1 MSYEIFARK
10 YRPWKFEEVVGQLSV
25 VRTIQNAIASSR
37 IAQAYLFSGVRGTG
51 KTTVARILA
60 KALNCADG
68 PTPHPCPDKDHPCQF
83 CKSIHEGSAID
94 VLEIDGASNR
104 QVDDIEPIRE
114 MVKYK
119 PVYTRT
125 KVLII
130 DEVHMLST
138 HAFNALLKTLEEPP
152 PNTVFIFATTEFD
165 KVPATIVSRCQHFE
179 FRKISRKDIIN
190 HLMEITRKEGI
201 TITPAGLALI
211 AEAADG
217 SMRDAQSLLD
227 QAVAFS
233 GENIGDEDLKT
244 ILGTIG
250 QDLLMRFSSAI
261 LDETPGEVFGLVETV
276 VSSGYDLRFV
286 FGKLIEHFRALLLVR
301 SVGKPEDLLAVSP
314 EGLAAL
320 RAEAAKAGP
329 EDLLRYLLA
338 LQQAEPGLKY
348 STMPRI
354 YFEAFL
360 VKLCH
365 FRKIVPLR
373 DLIRDVG
380 SLKEGGPKPPVRP
393 SGPAPKP
400 AVPAGGASRPA
411 PGSGPGPMPEAAPPK
426 AAAPAPEGRLR
437 PRPREAG
444 RRPGPPGRPAGSVLV
459 RPIQG
464 QRDRGHFRQRP
475 GVLRHQ
481 HPGEGHPGRRA
492 GRLRGPGP
500 GDQGPL
506 RRRERHG
513 RRPHPA
519 GTGARVGHEGP
530 GRPVLHGHLQ
540 GPGPVGRS
548 RRRLARRRAQGPGP
562 DGEGLMKN
570 VMDLQKMLKSAKEMQ
585 DRLQKELAALR
596 TEGSSGGG
604 MVTVV
609 LDGHKALQS
618 IRIDPEVA
626 GREDVE
632 MLQDLIVA
640 AFNDGAAKVDEALA
654 EKLGGLGAG
663 LKIPGL
669 G

>member
-25 VRTIQNAIASSR
+25 VRTIQNAIKTDR
-37 IAQAYLFSGVRGTG
+37 ISQAYLFSGVRGTG

-60 KALNCADG
+60 KALNCANG
-68 PTPHPCPDKDHPCQF
+68 PTPNPCPDKAHPCQF
-83 CKSIHEGSAID
+83 CKAIHEGSAID

-152 PNTVFIFATTEFD
+152 TNTVFIFATTEFN

-190 HLMEITRKEGI
+190 HLMDITRREGI

-250 QDLLMRFSSAI
+250 QDVLMRFSSVV
-261 LDETPGEVFGLVETV
+261 LDEEPGAVFTLVENIV
-276 VSSGYDLRFV
+276 GAGYDLRFV

-301 SVGKPEDLLAVSP
+301 SVEKPEDLLAVSP
-314 EGLAAL
+314 EGLEAL
-320 RAEAAKAGP
+320 RAEASKASA
-329 EDLLRYLLA
+329 EDLLRFLLA
-338 LQQAEPGLKY
+338 LQQAEAGLKY
-348 STMPRI
+348 SAQPRI

-373 DLIRDVG
+373 DLIKDVEA
-380 SLKEGGPKPPVRP
+380 LKETPRGAP
-393 SGPAPKP
+393 SGPAAAPAKGAAPQGGVPRPHQSGGPKAAPSPSGPPPPPKP
-400 AVPAGGASRPA
+400 AA
-411 PGSGPGPMPEAAPPK
+411 PGPK
-426 AAAPAPEGRLR
+426 DA
-437 PRPREAG
+437 
-444 RRPGPPGRPAGSVLV
+444 
-459 RPIQG
+459 
-464 QRDRGHFRQRP
+464 F
-475 GVLRHQ
+475 
-481 HPGEGHPGRRA
+481 
-492 GRLRGPGP
+492 
-500 GDQGPL
+500 
-506 RRRERHG
+506 
-513 RRPHPA
+513 
-519 GTGARVGHEGP
+519 ARVLEK
-530 GRPVLHGHLQ
+530 
-540 GPGPVGRS
+540 
-548 RRRLARRRAQGPGP
+548 LAVDRAP
-562 DGEGLMKN
+562 
-570 VMDLQKMLKSAKEMQ
+570 
-585 DRLQKELAALR
+585 LAALLGQYSSVMVR
-596 TEGSSGGG
+596 DNVLEVFFGSGRGFF
-604 MVTVV
+604 VTSIQEKDIRAVERAASEV
-609 LDGHKALQS
+609 L
-618 IRIDPEVA
+618 
-626 GREDVE
+626 GRETKVRFAEENATDGGPIRPGKELESAMKDPAVQFF
-632 MLQDLIVA
+632 MNTFKAQVLSADPVA
-640 AFNDGAAKVDEALA
+640 ATRDAAPKGRGPT
-654 EKLGGLGAG
+654 EKDS
-663 LKIPGL
+663 
-669 G
+669 

>member
-10 YRPWKFEEVVGQLSV
+10 YRPWKFEEVVGQLTV

-68 PTPHPCPDKDHPCQF
+68 PTAHPCPDREHPCQF
-83 CKSIHEGSAID
+83 CKAIHEGSAID

-119 PVYTRT
+119 PAYTRA

-152 PNTVFIFATTEFD
+152 PNTVFIFATTEFN

-179 FRKISRKDIIN
+179 FRKISHKDIIN
-190 HLMEITRKEGI
+190 HLMEITRREGI

-233 GENIGDEDLKT
+233 GENIGDEDLKI

-250 QDLLMRFSSAI
+250 QDLLMRFSSI
-261 LDETPGEVFGLVETV
+261 VLDERPEDVFGLVETV
-276 VSSGYDLRFV
+276 VAAGYDLRFI

-338 LQQAEPGLKY
+338 LQQAEAGLKY
-348 STMPRI
+348 SSMPRI

-365 FRKIVPLR
+365 FRRIVPIR
-373 DLIRDVG
+373 DLIRDVE
-380 SLKEGGPKPPVRP
+380 SLKEGGPRTPVRTP
-393 SGPAPKP
+393 TGTPPKP
-400 AVPAGGASRPA
+400 AAPAAAPPRSTPDGGGSAPVPP
-411 PGSGPGPMPEAAPPK
+411 AAPPK
-426 AAAPAPEGRLR
+426 AAAMAPKDVFARVLEKLAVDRAPLAALLGQYSSVIFKDNVIEVIFGSGRGFFVTSIQEKDIRAVERAASEVLGRETKVRFAEENATDGGPIRPGRELESAMKDPAVQFFMNTFKAQVLSADPVAAS
-437 PRPREAG
+437 REAG
-444 RRPGPPGRPAGSVLV
+444 PK
-459 RPIQG
+459 
-464 QRDRGHFRQRP
+464 
-475 GVLRHQ
+475 
-481 HPGEGHPGRRA
+481 
-492 GRLRGPGP
+492 GPGP
-500 GDQGPL
+500 
-506 RRRERHG
+506 
-513 RRPHPA
+513 
-519 GTGARVGHEGP
+519 
-530 GRPVLHGHLQ
+530 
-540 GPGPVGRS
+540 
-548 RRRLARRRAQGPGP
+548 
-562 DGEGLMKN
+562 
-570 VMDLQKMLKSAKEMQ
+570 
-585 DRLQKELAALR
+585 
-596 TEGSSGGG
+596 TEKDS
-604 MVTVV
+604 
-609 LDGHKALQS
+609 
-618 IRIDPEVA
+618 
-626 GREDVE
+626 
-632 MLQDLIVA
+632 
-640 AFNDGAAKVDEALA
+640 
-654 EKLGGLGAG
+654 
-663 LKIPGL
+663 
-669 G
+669 

>member
-25 VRTIQNAIASSR
+25 VRTIQNAIASGR

-60 KALNCADG
+60 KALNCVDG
-68 PTPHPCPDKDHPCQF
+68 PTPQPCPDREHPCQY
-83 CKSIHEGSAID
+83 CKAIHEGSAID

-152 PNTVFIFATTEFD
+152 PNTVFIFATTEFN

-179 FRKISRKDIIN
+179 FRKISHKDIIN
-190 HLMEITRKEGI
+190 HLMEISKREGI

-244 ILGTIG
+244 ILGAIG
-250 QDLLMRFSSAI
+250 QDLLFRFSSAV
-261 LDETPGEVFGLVETV
+261 LDEKPEEVFALVESV
-276 VSSGYDLRFV
+276 VAAGYDLRFV

-301 SVGKPEDLLAVSP
+301 SVEKPGDLLVLSP
-314 EGLAAL
+314 EGLEAL
-320 RAEAAKAGP
+320 RAEASKAGA

-360 VKLCH
+360 IKLCH

-373 DLIRDVG
+373 ELIKDVE
-380 SLKEGGPKPPVRP
+380 SLKEAGLKPPVRP
-393 SGPAPKP
+393 SGPVSKPAIPAGGGPQPGSASSSSLPP
-400 AVPAGGASRPA
+400 AVPQ
-411 PGSGPGPMPEAAPPK
+411 APPAK
-426 AAAPAPEGRLR
+426 PAAASPKDVFSRVLEKLAVDRAP
-437 PRPREAG
+437 
-444 RRPGPPGRPAGSVLV
+444 
-459 RPIQG
+459 
-464 QRDRGHFRQRP
+464 
-475 GVLRHQ
+475 
-481 HPGEGHPGRRA
+481 
-492 GRLRGPGP
+492 
-500 GDQGPL
+500 
-506 RRRERHG
+506 
-513 RRPHPA
+513 
-519 GTGARVGHEGP
+519 
-530 GRPVLHGHLQ
+530 
-540 GPGPVGRS
+540 
-548 RRRLARRRAQGPGP
+548 
-562 DGEGLMKN
+562 
-570 VMDLQKMLKSAKEMQ
+570 
-585 DRLQKELAALR
+585 LAALL
-596 TEGSSGGG
+596 GQYSSV
-604 MVTVV
+604 MVRDNELEVFFGTGRGFFVTSIQEKDVRAVEKAASDV
-609 LDGHKALQS
+609 L
-618 IRIDPEVA
+618 
-626 GREDVE
+626 GREIKIRFAEENATAGGPIRPGRELESAMKDPAVQFF
-632 MLQDLIVA
+632 MNAFKAQVLA
-640 AFNDGAAKVDEALA
+640 ADPVPSSRDAAPKGRGPTEN
-654 EKLGGLGAG
+654 ET
-663 LKIPGL
+663 
-669 G
+669 

>member
-25 VRTIQNAIASSR
+25 VRTIQNAIASGR

-68 PTPHPCPDKDHPCQF
+68 PTPHPCPDRDHPCQF
-83 CKSIHEGSAID
+83 CKAIHEGSAID
-94 VLEIDGASNR
+94 VIEIDGASNR

-119 PVYTRT
+119 PAYTRT

-152 PNTVFIFATTEFD
+152 PNTVFIFATTEFN
-165 KVPATIVSRCQHFE
+165 KVPATIVSRCQHFD

-190 HLMEITRKEGI
+190 HLMEITKKEGI

-250 QDLLMRFSSAI
+250 QDVLMQFSSAV
-261 LDETPGEVFGLVETV
+261 LDEKPGQVFALVDNIVTA
-276 VSSGYDLRFV
+276 GYDLRFV

-301 SVGKPEDLLAVSP
+301 SVDRPEDFLAAGP

-338 LQQAEPGLKY
+338 LQQAEPGLKF
-348 STMPRI
+348 STTPRI
-354 YFEAFL
+354 YFETFF

-373 DLIRDVG
+373 ELLKDIET
-380 SLKEGGPKPPVRP
+380 LKESPVRTPVRP
-393 SGPAPKP
+393 AGPERSAHPGPAPTTAA
-400 AVPAGGASRPA
+400 AVPSPA
-411 PGSGPGPMPEAAPPK
+411 PAGRSASSPMPPAGPAK
-426 AAAPAPEGRLR
+426 TAAPAPKDVFARVLEKLAADRAPLAALLGEYSSVMLKDNAIEVSFASGRGFFVTSLQEKDVR
-437 PRPREAG
+437 AVERAASDVLGRE
-444 RRPGPPGRPAGSVLV
+444 VKV
-459 RPIQG
+459 RFAEENATG
-464 QRDRGHFRQRP
+464 G
-475 GVLRHQ
+475 
-481 HPGEGHPGRRA
+481 
-492 GRLRGPGP
+492 
-500 GDQGPL
+500 GPL
-506 RRRERHG
+506 R
-513 RRPHPA
+513 
-519 GTGARVGHEGP
+519 P
-530 GRPVLHGHLQ
+530 GRELESAMKDPAVQFFMNTFKAQVLSADPVTAARDA
-540 GPGPVGRS
+540 GPKGRGP
-548 RRRLARRRAQGPGP
+548 
-562 DGEGLMKN
+562 
-570 VMDLQKMLKSAKEMQ
+570 
-585 DRLQKELAALR
+585 
-596 TEGSSGGG
+596 TEKDS
-604 MVTVV
+604 
-609 LDGHKALQS
+609 
-618 IRIDPEVA
+618 
-626 GREDVE
+626 
-632 MLQDLIVA
+632 
-640 AFNDGAAKVDEALA
+640 
-654 EKLGGLGAG
+654 
-663 LKIPGL
+663 
-669 G
+669 

>member
-10 YRPWKFEEVVGQLSV
+10 YRPWKFEEVIGQLSV
-25 VRTIQNAIASSR
+25 VRTIQNAIASGR

-60 KALNCADG
+60 KALNCVDG
-68 PTPHPCPDKDHPCQF
+68 PTPHPCPDRDHPCQF
-83 CKSIHEGSAID
+83 CKAIHEGSAID

-119 PVYTRT
+119 PAYTRT

-152 PNTVFIFATTEFD
+152 PNTVFIFATTEFN

-179 FRKISRKDIIN
+179 FRKISHKDIIN
-190 HLMEITRKEGI
+190 HLMEIAKREGI

-250 QDLLMRFSSAI
+250 QDMLMRFSSVV
-261 LDETPGEVFGLVETV
+261 LDEKPGEVFGLVESV
-276 VSSGYDLRFV
+276 VAAGYDLRFI
-286 FGKLIEHFRALLLVR
+286 FGKLIEHFRALLIVR
-301 SVGKPEDLLAVSP
+301 SVERPEDLLALSP
-314 EGLAAL
+314 EGLEAL
-320 RAEAAKAGP
+320 RAEAAKVGP

-373 DLIRDVG
+373 DLIKDVEA
-380 SLKEGGPKPPVRP
+380 LKDPGAATPPRP
-393 SGPAPKP
+393 AGPASKP
-400 AVPAGGASRPA
+400 GVPAGGSAPRSAPPTGGGGPSRPGSSAGA
-411 PGSGPGPMPEAAPPK
+411 PPAPAAAPPK
-426 AAAPAPEGRLR
+426 APGPAPKDAFARVLEKLSIDRAPLAAMLGQYSSVMLRDNILEVVFGSGRGFFVTSIQEKDIRAVEKAASEVL
-437 PRPREAG
+437 G
-444 RRPGPPGRPAGSVLV
+444 RDTKVRFAEENASDGGPIRPGRELESAMKDPAVQFFMNTFKAQVLSADPV
-459 RPIQG
+459 ASTR
-464 QRDRGHFRQRP
+464 
-475 GVLRHQ
+475 
-481 HPGEGHPGRRA
+481 EGAPKG
-492 GRLRGPGP
+492 RGP
-500 GDQGPL
+500 
-506 RRRERHG
+506 
-513 RRPHPA
+513 
-519 GTGARVGHEGP
+519 
-530 GRPVLHGHLQ
+530 
-540 GPGPVGRS
+540 
-548 RRRLARRRAQGPGP
+548 
-562 DGEGLMKN
+562 
-570 VMDLQKMLKSAKEMQ
+570 
-585 DRLQKELAALR
+585 
-596 TEGSSGGG
+596 TEKDS
-604 MVTVV
+604 
-609 LDGHKALQS
+609 
-618 IRIDPEVA
+618 
-626 GREDVE
+626 
-632 MLQDLIVA
+632 
-640 AFNDGAAKVDEALA
+640 
-654 EKLGGLGAG
+654 
-663 LKIPGL
+663 
-669 G
+669 